1 MATSYLPV
9 SDHRFKR
16 SPFFACNDRPD
27 TRYGIYNQR
36 LYPLSSGYDE
46 ALHYQHLRT
55 YCCLYDVPETPLRI
69 IGDDQIALL
78 EKLFTRNI
86 RKMKV
91 GRAGYAFACNHNGGL
106 LMDGVLMRPNAEEF
120 IYVQGN
126 GDFLNWAHAH
136 ADGFNAQVED
146 FDSWVVQ
153 IQGPTSLQVLEAVS
167 DIDASAFSYYSVAE
181 TEING
186 ASYYVS
192 RTGWTGE
199 RGFEIYSKGSNF
211 DGSGLWNHLLEKGA
225 GAHLIAS
232 DISSMHI
239 RRLEAGI
246 LDYGT
251 DMDQDLNPFEIGFG
265 HFVDFEKADFIGR
278 SALASTSRKTQRVM
292 GIRSHSAR
300 PVRGDTLVD
309 GSGTRVGHISAGAW
323 SPHLQCGIALIRLNL
338 GIDPTTEVQLVN
350 SEGSHRA
357 EICALPF
364 IDPEKRLPR

>member
-1 MATSYLPV
+1 MAISHLPV

-27 TRYGIYNQR
+27 TRYGIYNER

-46 ALHYQHLRT
+46 AEHYRHLRT

-69 IGDDQIALL
+69 TGNDQNALL
-78 EKLFTRNI
+78 EKLFTRKIQNI
-86 RKMKV
+86 KI

-136 ADGFNAQVED
+136 SQEFNASVED
-146 FDSWVVQ
+146 FDSWVIQ
-153 IQGPTSLQVLEAVS
+153 IQGPTSLQVLEAIS
-167 DIDASAFSYYSVAE
+167 DIDVSKFSYYSV
-181 TEING
+181 TEAQING
-186 ASYYVS
+186 DSYYVS

-199 RGFEIYSKGSNF
+199 RGFEIYSKGSDF
-211 DGSGLWNHLLEKGA
+211 DGSGLWSHLLERGA
-225 GAHLIAS
+225 EAHLIAS

-265 HFVDFEKADFIGR
+265 HFVDFEKPDFVGR
-278 SALASTSRKTQRVM
+278 TALESTPRTTRRVM
-292 GIRSHSAR
+292 GLRSQSVK
-300 PVRGDTLVD
+300 PVRGDTLID
-309 GSGTRVGHISAGAW
+309 SSGALVGRVSAGAW
-323 SPHLQCGIALIRLNL
+323 SPDLQCGIALIRLNL
-338 GIDPTTEVQLVN
+338 GVEPSTAIHLVN
-350 SEGSHRA
+350 ADGKHNA